1 MAAGRF
7 LCVTAQV
14 VFFLSN
20 VLSSFHTVMMFLKVP
35 FVYCILDLI
44 IFQRIFK
51 KFNPSSHRP
60 ENFISQI
67 PISLRKSL
75 GSFEIL
81 VWKIIKVKGTFG
93 F

>member
-35 FVYCILDLI
+35 FVYCVLDLI
-44 IFQRIFK
+44 IFQRIF
-51 KFNPSSHRP
+51 
-60 ENFISQI
+60 
-67 PISLRKSL
+67 
-75 GSFEIL
+75 
-81 VWKIIKVKGTFG
+81 
-93 F
+93 